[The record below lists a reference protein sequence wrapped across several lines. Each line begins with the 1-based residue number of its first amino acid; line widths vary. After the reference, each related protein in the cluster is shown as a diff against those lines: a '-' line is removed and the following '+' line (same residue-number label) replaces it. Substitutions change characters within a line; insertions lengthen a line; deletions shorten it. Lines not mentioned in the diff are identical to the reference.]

1 MRRRVDGLEP
11 DDVIQEA
18 YSQLAARDRVDDI
31 RHPRAYL
38 FQTARSLLSRHV
50 RRLRVIPLK
59 ALDDVEE
66 GGLFDDAP
74 SPEQAASDRDALR
87 RLAEA
92 IAALP
97 PQARRALILRRV
109 HDLPQQ
115 EIARRMGLSENTV
128 EKHIARGIRLLIDWR
143 ANGGK
148 IDDQAADWAAR
159 RDRGALSEAD
169 RVALKSWLASDPRA
183 AGALLRA
190 QAVVLETRS
199 ARALGLDFD
208 PGGFST
214 VHRAAAE
221 GGALSRRRLLTWGGA
236 AAASIAVGLV
246 AAPLLTAGKAHATA
260 VGEVRL
266 VPLAGGST
274 MTLNTDSRA
283 VVRLYDGRYE
293 IEVTRGEAFFNVTQH
308 TGRPLTVRIGDRSIE
323 AVSGGFV

>member
-1 MRRRVDGLEP
+1 MGERP
-11 DDVIQEA
+11 
-18 YSQLAARDRVDDI
+18 
-31 RHPRAYL
+31 
-38 FQTARSLLSRHV
+38 TSR
-50 RRLRVIPLK
+50 
-59 ALDDVEE
+59 
-66 GGLFDDAP
+66 
-74 SPEQAASDRDALR
+74 Q
-87 RLAEA
+87 
-92 IAALP
+92 
-97 PQARRALILRRV
+97 
-109 HDLPQQ
+109 
-115 EIARRMGLSENTV
+115 
-128 EKHIARGIRLLIDWR
+128 
-143 ANGGK
+143 

-190 QAVVLETRS
+190 EAVVLETRS

-293 IEVTRGEAFFNVTQH
+293 IEVTRGEAFFIVTQH
-308 TGRPLTVRIGDRSIE
+308 TGRDRKS
-323 AVSGGFV
+323 VV